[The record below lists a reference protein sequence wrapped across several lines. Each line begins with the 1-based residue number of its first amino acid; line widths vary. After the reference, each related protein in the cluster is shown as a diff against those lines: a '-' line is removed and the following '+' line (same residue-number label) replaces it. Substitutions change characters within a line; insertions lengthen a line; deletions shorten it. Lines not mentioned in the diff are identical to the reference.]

1 MLLRSTVP
9 ASLAGIGLATI
20 LGLATPATAQTDPGA
35 QPSSQD
41 LIQALTPG
49 APQPKF
55 RGLRLSNSK
64 PGGAPAAAENPAVAL
79 DIQFMVGSAELTPQA
94 KEVIHRLATALNSEQ
109 LSSFH
114 FRVEGHTDGAGSD
127 DYNMKLSE
135 RRAASVKNTLVAV
148 YKVAADR
155 LDSVGLGKTKPIDS
169 NDPMNP
175 MNRRVQIVN
184 TGG

>member
-1 MLLRSTVP
+1 MMLRSTLP
-9 ASLAGIGLATI
+9 ICLIGIGLMA
-20 LGLATPATAQTDPGA
+20 LGTALPAAAQTEPAA

-55 RGLRLSNSK
+55 RGLRLSTSQ

-79 DIQFMVGSAELTPQA
+79 DIQFQVGKAELTPQA
-94 KEVIHRLATALNSEQ
+94 KEVVQRLANALNSDQ
-109 LSSFH
+109 LAQFH

-135 RRAASVKNTLVAV
+135 RRAAAVKTALVST
-148 YKVAADR
+148 YKVAPER
-155 LDSVGLGKTKPIDS
+155 LESVGLGKTKPLDP

-175 MNRRVQIVN
+175 LNRRVQIIN